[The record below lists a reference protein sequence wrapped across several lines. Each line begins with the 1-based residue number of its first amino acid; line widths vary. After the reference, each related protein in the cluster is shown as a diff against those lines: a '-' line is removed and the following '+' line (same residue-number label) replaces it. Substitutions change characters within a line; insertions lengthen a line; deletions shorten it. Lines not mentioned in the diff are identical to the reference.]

1 MIIAKDLII
10 TLYGSTIPLNKKS
23 IMFPSMQHRFK
34 DVSISTVYPPIQV
47 WIIIYILFFIYYNK
61 CNYFSYFWYI

>member
-1 MIIAKDLII
+1 MMIIAKDLII

-47 WIIIYILFFIYYNK
+47 
-61 CNYFSYFWYI
+61 